1 MSVYNL
7 ERKEGPVTFDSAKPL
22 VVEIGLGCYFWL
34 ALCTLLSGALYP
46 ALEVGTACQIPL
58 TLSCDAGLLLGFA
71 GCLAVAKRGGRAFG
85 MPLLAGAGRTF
96 AATMLPLLPA
106 FTTSVAILLRTGM
119 LFEEATVPMIAGDVL
134 LGASLAAAG
143 YLWWLAFSGESPHVA
158 LLRVV
163 RALLGA
169 SIAFVVLSLA
179 PRGILLLGACLVSPV
194 AIGLG
199 LAMQLAEPQADADDS
214 PCDDARDERPEASAD
229 TTETTR
235 PAPETA
241 PLPRVLQL
249 SIVISVFV
257 ADLLLSLFPVSLF
270 SEASPL
276 FAPLTGDP
284 AAATLGNLTEPALIA
299 ALLIALSS
307 GIALLL
313 EERERLK
320 LPLVCSVGFFAVAV
334 GFVTFPYHLP
344 GGAPIGVAEAGRVII
359 LAFIIMALLRYHQ
372 GCPPQAWLIPLAR
385 LACLC
390 ALAMAVADVL
400 VMTLYLNPALD
411 LFDFTNRTI
420 FGGVGV
426 LVLVALLLGPM
437 PHVYEVVR
445 RGACRSEAAGNN
457 AENTDEGAESAAA
470 VSLQREEL
478 AEAHLDA
485 FASTHRLSP
494 REREILGLIS
504 KGRDVPY
511 IEQELVLSKSTVKTH
526 IRHIYE
532 KCEVSSRQALIDL
545 LQSHPGD

>member
-71 GCLAVAKRGGRAFG
+71 GCLAVAQRGGRAFG

-199 LAMQLAEPQADADDS
+199 LAMQLAEPQADDS

-229 TTETTR
+229 ATETAR

-299 ALLIALSS
+299 ALLIALFS

-334 GFVTFPYHLP
+334 GFVTFPYHFP
-344 GGAPIGVAEAGRVII
+344 GGAPIGVAEAGRVVI
-359 LAFIIMALLRYHQ
+359 LVFVIMALLRYYQ

-390 ALAMAVADVL
+390 ALTMAVADVL

-445 RGACRSEAAGNN
+445 RGAASHPNAAGVVGENAGEAA
-457 AENTDEGAESAAA
+457 EGAPTAA
-470 VSLQREEL
+470 SLQREEL

-485 FASTHRLSP
+485 FAQAHRLSP

-545 LQSHPGD
+545 LQSHPED

>member
-22 VVEIGLGCYFWL
+22 VAEISLGCYFWL

-71 GCLAVAKRGGRAFG
+71 GCLAVAQRGGRAFG

-96 AATMLPLLPA
+96 AATMLPLLLA

-119 LFEEATVPMIAGDVL
+119 LFEEAAVPMIVGDVL

-158 LLRVV
+158 FLRVV

-169 SIAFVVLSLA
+169 SIVFVVLSLA

-199 LAMQLAEPQADADDS
+199 LAMQLAEPWADADDS

-229 TTETTR
+229 TAETAR

-284 AAATLGNLTEPALIA
+284 TAAALGNLTEPALIA
-299 ALLIALSS
+299 ALLIALFS
-307 GIALLL
+307 GVALLL
-313 EERERLK
+313 EERGRLR

-334 GFVTFPYHLP
+334 GFVTFPYHFP
-344 GGAPIGVAEAGRVII
+344 GGAPIGVAEAGRVVI
-359 LAFIIMALLRYHQ
+359 LVFIIMALLRYYQ
-372 GCPPQAWLIPLAR
+372 SCPPQAWLIPLAR

-390 ALAMAVADVL
+390 ALTMAVADVL

-420 FGGVGV
+420 FGGAGV

-445 RGACRSEAAGNN
+445 RGTARRPSTEGVVGENA
-457 AENTDEGAESAAA
+457 AENAPAAT
-470 VSLQREEL
+470 SLQREEL

-485 FASTHRLSP
+485 FAQAHRLSP

-545 LQSHPGD
+545 LQSHPED